1 MKQIFILLLG
11 LLPFLPVK
19 ADDNSSLDIPIKQ
32 APGNPGSFP
41 RTPNAT
47 TPITAYYQSGVI
59 YIQFSEDLGCLDI
72 EVINSTTNQQWIDV
86 ACSDNSTEAIVIS
99 ATPGNYTITL
109 TTDDGIEYSGKFI
122 L

>member
-1 MKQIFILLLG
+1 MTTRIFAFIAIIAFCSFALFAEG
-11 LLPFLPVK
+11 GVAF
-19 ADDNSSLDIPIKQ
+19 PIKQ
-32 APGNPGSFP
+32 TPGNPGSFP

-59 YIQFSEDLGCLDI
+59 YIQFSEDLGYLDV

-99 ATPGNYTITL
+99 TTPGNYTITL
-109 TTDDGIEYSGKFI
+109 TTEDGIEYSGQFT

>member
-1 MKQIFILLLG
+1 MKQILILLLG
-11 LLPFLPVK
+11 LLPFFPVK
-19 ADDNSSLDIPIKQ
+19 ADDNSSLDIPIKD
-32 APGNPGSFP
+32 NPGSLP

-59 YIQFSEDLGCLDI
+59 YIQFSEDLGCLDV

-99 ATPGNYTITL
+99 TTPGNYTITL
-109 TTDDGIEYSGKFI
+109 TTEDGIEYSGQFT

>member
-1 MKQIFILLLG
+1 MTTRIFAVIAIIAFCSFALFAEDG
-11 LLPFLPVK
+11 ET
-19 ADDNSSLDIPIKQ
+19 IPIKQ
-32 APGNPGSFP
+32 SKDNSGSLP

-59 YIQFSEDLGCLDI
+59 YIQFSEDLGCLDV

-99 ATPGNYTITL
+99 TTPGIYTITL
-109 TTDDGIEYSGKFI
+109 TTEDGIEYSGQFT